1 MRKLIAIAAFV
12 GTCCVAAVGAEKP
25 AKSRIVSVGLFKNGL
40 AVVSRTVIAPEAGT
54 YRVED
59 VPEPVHGTFWI
70 ESGAKVSTRLT
81 TRVVDAPASGS
92 AGLSFQEELVGSQ
105 VVVHFADGRIPP
117 ANGKVVAVEPAK
129 GEGAWSRSYQ
139 QPRYYYGYRSP
150 QPGPPR
156 FLILATKDGRSY
168 VDISKIAYLQAKGA
182 TGTVKR
188 RKPVLLFTVSGIK
201 AKPATI
207 RISYLAKGMAW
218 APSYR
223 VDISDDKTLVIEQK
237 AVIKNELEAIEGA
250 SIHLISG
257 FPSVQF
263 ANVTS
268 PLSLRTTWTN
278 FFKQLSQRRRT
289 GHDSMSNVMSQQ
301 AIAYNAPAPGSG
313 IDLSATPTG
322 EGVDLHYQDIGKH
335 TLGEG
340 DSLALAVASGKAPYD
355 RIVEWIVPDTRTA
368 NGRYIQE
375 HQRNQNPQKYRDAV
389 WDAVRFKNPL
399 GFPMTTAAA
408 MIVSKGRFNG
418 QRMSYW
424 VNAGEQTTLHITK
437 ALSVRTRSVEQEEKG
452 KREIVYVGGKT
463 FRKVTVKGELR
474 ANNHRKET
482 ISLVIRRRF
491 SGDLLTADG
500 KPRCVLLE
508 EGVYSVNKRNELVWA
523 VKLKPGEEI
532 KLAYRY
538 DVLVY
543 H

>member
-12 GTCCVAAVGAEKP
+12 GTCCVAAVAAEKP

-40 AVVSRTVIAPEAGT
+40 AVVRRTVIAPEAGT

-59 VPEPVHGTFWI
+59 VPNPVHGTFWI
-70 ESGAKVSTRLT
+70 ESDAKVSTRLT

-105 VVVHFADGRIPP
+105 VVVHFTDGRIPP

-139 QPRYYYGYRSP
+139 QPQYYYGYRSR

-168 VDISKIAYLQAKGA
+168 VDISRIAHLQAKGA
-182 TGTVKR
+182 TGTIKR
-188 RKPVLLFTVSGIK
+188 RKPVLLFAVSGIK

-223 VDISDDKTLVIEQK
+223 VDISDGKTLVIEQK
-237 AVIKNELEAIEGA
+237 AVIKNELEGIEGA

-268 PLSLRTTWTN
+268 PLSLRTTWMN
-278 FFKQLSQRRRT
+278 FFKQLSQRWQT
-289 GHDSMSNVMSQQ
+289 GHASLSNVMSQQ
-301 AIAYNAPAPGSG
+301 RVAYNAPAPGSG
-313 IDLSATPTG
+313 LDMSATPTG
-322 EGVDLHYQDIGKH
+322 EGVDLHYQDVGKH

-355 RIVEWIVPDTRTA
+355 RIVEWIVPDTRAA

-375 HQRNQNPQKYRDAV
+375 HQRNQNPEKYQDAA

-418 QRMSYW
+418 QRLSYW
-424 VNAGEQTTLHITK
+424 VNAGEQTTLHVTK

-452 KREIVYVGGKT
+452 QREIVYVGGRT

>member
-1 MRKLIAIAAFV
+1 MRKLIAIAVLV
-12 GTCCVAAVGAEKP
+12 GTCCVAAVAAEKP
-25 AKSRIVSVGLFKNGL
+25 AKSKIVSVDLFKNGL
-40 AVVSRTVIAPEAGT
+40 TVVRRTVIAPEAGT

-70 ESGAKVSTRLT
+70 ESDAKVSTRLT

-105 VVVHFADGRIPP
+105 VVVHFADGRTPP

-139 QPRYYYGYRSP
+139 QPRNYYGYRSP
-150 QPGPPR
+150 QAGPPR

-250 SIHLISG
+250 GIHLISG

-355 RIVEWIVPDTRTA
+355 RIVEWIVPDTRAA

-437 ALSVRTRSVEQEEKG
+437 ALSVRTRSVEQEETG
-452 KREIVYVGGKT
+452 KREIVYVGGRT